1 MTLSAFAEKY
11 VQAARSAWQRMM
23 AAWAS
28 ASQAERATAVL
39 LGIMIVGGIVIRIR
53 AIWYPTTFTFDEPFF
68 VPNAQ
73 NYLLGLKDT
82 NDHPPL
88 FKMFMSVGILL
99 LGFNSAGWRFPALC
113 FGILSILLAYWL
125 GKAYFRSARAGLMAA
140 AFVAA
145 DGFFISYSRV
155 GLMDGDLTCLLF
167 WTMLA
172 AVTARTWRGVLVTGF
187 LIGIA
192 ASVKWSGV
200 FIVIPAVVTMLL
212 VGRVPF
218 WSLLILAVAP
228 MVQAGVWLLALR
240 VSGEPTD
247 LASLWQ
253 LVRGLVKKHVEMNHD
268 TNPLNSSW
276 YSWIIF
282 YRPVIIKNTTHGLH
296 KYYASTVGNPVFC
309 RGPVPGLVIHPACRA
324 RHRRGWWHSPAHGE
338 AEEFPRGQAGR
349 QTHPADASGMGCAA
363 RALGD
368 SPKQVLVSAL
378 LPAIVRLCPAHA
390 GRVDGLHRTQAAE
403 DGADIRRV
411 GAGGGHLLRANLGRV
426 LHQRIRG
433 QSSPHPA
440 HLAALV
446 AWGARRLRRRRTIVG
461 GHGNPFRVPI
471 SEHRTVC
478 LPSKLIGTRN
488 GFPSPSAPHLPHL
501 PARFA
506 RPRALG

>member
-1 MTLSAFAEKY
+1 MTLPAFAEGY
-11 VQAARSAWQRMM
+11 VQSARAAWQRVK
-23 AAWAS
+23 AAWMS

-39 LGIMIVGGIVIRIR
+39 LCIMIVGGIVIRIR

-68 VPNAQ
+68 VPNAH
-73 NYLLGLKDT
+73 NYLLGAKDS

-99 LGFNSAGWRFPALC
+99 FGFNSAGWRFPALC

-140 AFVAA
+140 AFIAA

-155 GLMDGDLTCLLF
+155 GLMDGDLACLLL

-192 ASVKWSGV
+192 VSVKWSGV

-228 MVQAGVWLLALR
+228 VVQAGVWLLALR

-253 LVRGLVKKHVEMNHD
+253 LVRGLLKKHVEMNRD

-276 YSWIIF
+276 YTWLIF

-296 KYYASTVGNPVFC
+296 KYYASTVGNPVFWIAVDLFLVWSFIQLVA
-309 RGPVPGLVIHPACRA
+309 RATAGGWGMRARVARLKNFLVGKPLGKPILLTLLGWAAMLVPWAILRNKYSFLHYYLPSYAFALLTLGGLVAAIERK
-324 RHRRGWWHSPAHGE
+324 R
-338 AEEFPRGQAGR
+338 PR
-349 QTHPADASGMGCAA
+349 T
-363 RALGD
+363 
-368 SPKQVLVSAL
+368 VLVFVAL
-378 LPAIVRLCPAHA
+378 
-390 GRVDGLHRTQAAE
+390 
-403 DGADIRRV
+403 
-411 GAGGGHLLRANLGRV
+411 
-426 LHQRIRG
+426 
-433 QSSPHPA
+433 
-440 HLAALV
+440 ALV
-446 AWGARRLRRRRTIVG
+446 VAIYFAPIWGEFSMREYAVNRRLIPPG
-461 GHGNPFRVPI
+461 W
-471 SEHRTVC
+471 
-478 LPSKLIGTRN
+478 
-488 GFPSPSAPHLPHL
+488 
-501 PARFA
+501 
-506 RPRALG
+506 RP

>member
-28 ASQAERATAVL
+28 ASQTERATAVI
-39 LGIMIVGGIVIRIR
+39 LGLMIVGGIVIRIR

-68 VPNAQ
+68 VPNAH

-296 KYYASTVGNPVFC
+296 KYYASTVGNPVFWIA
-309 RGPVPGLVIHPACRA
+309 VDLFLVWSFI
-324 RHRRGWWHSPAHGE
+324 
-338 AEEFPRGQAGR
+338 QLV
-349 QTHPADASGMGCAA
+349 A
-363 RALGD
+363 RA
-368 SPKQVLVSAL
+368 
-378 LPAIVRLCPAHA
+378 
-390 GRVDGLHRTQAAE
+390 T
-403 DGADIRRV
+403 
-411 GAGGGHLLRANLGRV
+411 AGGGGIRLRMARLKNFLVGKPVGKPILLTLLGW
-426 LHQRIRG
+426 
-433 QSSPHPA
+433 
-440 HLAALV
+440 AALLVPWAILRNKYSFLHYYLPSYGFALLTLGGLMAFIERKRPRTVLIFVGLALVV
-446 AWGARRLRRRRTIVG
+446 AIYFAPIWGEFSIREYAVNRRLIPPTW
-461 GHGNPFRVPI
+461 
-471 SEHRTVC
+471 
-478 LPSKLIGTRN
+478 
-488 GFPSPSAPHLPHL
+488 
-501 PARFA
+501 
-506 RPRALG
+506 RP